1 MTSKVTY
8 LGDLRTSSIHLQSGS
23 EIISDAPLDNNG
35 KGEAF
40 SPTDTVANA
49 LASCMMTVMG
59 IKARDLNV
67 DFVGSTAS
75 VTKIMQAEP
84 RRIGAVEIVFDMK
97 GVTDEKTKTIIIT
110 EQENVTSSENCI
122 YENAIF
128 NFNLV
133 NQIAAIA
140 YKQGIQSILIEGEGV
155 LIAKDDTHDFADKVS
170 VLLSDATK
178 RQMIGERGRQYAQEK
193 WGAGVLAKK
202 VAKFYKSTINQKSS
216 LTRYMETRIGNA
228 KGTT

>member
-40 SPTDTVANA
+40 SSTDTVANA

-67 DFVGSTAS
+67 DFVGSTAA

-84 RRIGAVEIVFDMK
+84 RRISAIEIVFDMN
-97 GVTDEKTKTIIIT
+97 VATDEKTKTILERTAMTCPVFMSLNPEIEKRI
-110 EQENVTSSENCI
+110 S
-122 YENAIF
+122 F
-128 NFNLV
+128 NW
-133 NQIAAIA
+133 
-140 YKQGIQSILIEGEGV
+140 K
-155 LIAKDDTHDFADKVS
+155 
-170 VLLSDATK
+170 
-178 RQMIGERGRQYAQEK
+178 
-193 WGAGVLAKK
+193 
-202 VAKFYKSTINQKSS
+202 
-216 LTRYMETRIGNA
+216 
-228 KGTT
+228 